1 MNELENVKVGD
12 FVVLRGSYAH
22 DDCLRKVE
30 RVTKSQIIVNKRRYR
45 KNDGRIVGG
54 GGWSYCYIRP
64 ATEND
69 IERINKVRH
78 KNKLLAFIRKAD
90 LDNLSLESLQT
101 ICDVM
106 KKEISNSSYKRE

>member
-12 FVVLRGSYAH
+12 FVVLIGSYAH
-22 DDCLRKVE
+22 DGCLRKVE

-78 KNKLLAFIRKAD
+78 KNKLLAFIKNVTWY
-90 LDNLSLESLQT
+90 NLSLESLQT
-101 ICDVM
+101 IYDVV
-106 KKEISNSSYKRE
+106 KKEIGDSAAKQ